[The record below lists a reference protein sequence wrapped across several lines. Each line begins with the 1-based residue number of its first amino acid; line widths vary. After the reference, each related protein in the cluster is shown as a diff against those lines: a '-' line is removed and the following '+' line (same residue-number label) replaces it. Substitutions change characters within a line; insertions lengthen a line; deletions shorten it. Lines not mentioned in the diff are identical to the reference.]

1 MCREGVEML
10 IDINYNRYAAV
21 RYALKW
27 AYSRNPCFY
36 DFQDIGGDCTN
47 FVSQSLN
54 AGCGE
59 MNFSQENGWYFIS
72 ADDRAPAWTGVD
84 FLRQFL
90 LTNRGAG
97 VYGETSELS
106 GLAAGDIIQLANPSG
121 RYYHS
126 LFVSYVG
133 LPAVPENIYV
143 CAHSIDA
150 RNKRLSNYRYA
161 EAQGIHI
168 LGARKDTDSERRLV
182 CPEMTSGQVPQ
193 NPIGFFR

>member
-1 MCREGVEML
+1 ML
-10 IDINYNRYAAV
+10 IDINYSRYAAV
-21 RYALKW
+21 SYALRW

-47 FVSQSLN
+47 FVSQSLY

-59 MNFSQENGWYFIS
+59 MNFAPDGWYFINTN
-72 ADDRAPAWTGVD
+72 DRAPAWTGVD

-90 LTNRGAG
+90 LTNTGAG
-97 VYGETSELS
+97 VYGELSELD

-121 RYYHS
+121 RFYHS
-126 LFVSYVG
+126 LFVSFIER
-133 LPAVPENIYV
+133 PAVPENIYV

-150 RNKRLSNYRYA
+150 RNRRLSTYNYA

-168 LGARKDTDSERRLV
+168 LGARRDTDSNRRLV
-182 CPEMTSGQVPQ
+182 CSETTPSEQITQDL
-193 NPIGFFR
+193 NTLNF